1 MKDTNSHQL
10 VEPNGNGSNGNGSNG
25 NGKHSHSDQ
34 YILTS
39 LLPLVNQNKVEEE
52 EESLDLRQLWTVARH
67 RLPLIG
73 GVAVGFT
80 TLVTIWSLTRTPV
93 YQGKF
98 QVLVEPPTQNSQTS
112 QISSQLS
119 LLGTDMA
126 GTVDYDTQIEVLRS
140 PDVLKSIVDNIA
152 SKYPGFQYGD
162 LIAKKS
168 SPLTITQVE
177 ETKILEITYE
187 NPDKEKIQE
196 VLKQLAEGYLTYSLD
211 ERQAQVKQAID
222 FADSQLPVLQQRVEL
237 VQDKLQRFRQQN
249 NLISPDDL
257 ASRLSQQLTAL
268 QTQQLDTRVQ
278 LNQAQS
284 LYGILQKQIGLQPKE
299 VLVSSYLAESSR
311 YQSLLNQLQDL
322 EIRLAG
328 ASLVFND
335 NTPNIKA
342 LREQRDVLLPLLRKE
357 AEAALGTQFSQNL
370 LDSPL
375 NTSPSVLRLQ
385 LNQQF
390 IQATNDSQVLLVRL
404 QALEAATNQLNEK
417 IKFMPVIAREYANLQ
432 REVGLATESL
442 NRFLAAKENLQIQA
456 AQQAL
461 PWRVISPANTT
472 ENPIFPRPKLFFVL
486 GLIGGTLLGFGAA
499 FLAEKFDPV
508 FHSADELKDAIKL
521 PILGL
526 IPQEKDLNQ
535 FTPAEVDLGDIQIG
549 DQKISGSSEVTV
561 SSSNIP
567 SNGAKSSQEAT
578 KLRRYNA
585 SPFSEAFRSL
595 YTNIRLLGSDTPVNS
610 VVVSSSTPAEGKSTV
625 SLNLAKAAAAL
636 GQRVLLVDADLRR
649 PQVHERLN
657 LSNEVGLSNVVAT
670 GMDLEEAI
678 QSVPQVENLYVLSAG
693 DLPPD
698 PARILSSKRMQEV
711 MQQLRT
717 NSPFDLVIYDTPP
730 LLGFADARILAGA
743 TSGVILVAK
752 IAKTDRAALKQTIDQ
767 LNMSKVPILGV
778 VANNVTRNGH
788 GSYYGHYERYYG
800 AKKS

>member
-1 MKDTNSHQL
+1 MNDTNSNQL
-10 VEPNGNGSNGNGSNG
+10 VEHNGNGSNGNGNNG

-39 LLPLVNQNKVEEE
+39 LLPLVNQNKALEEE
-52 EESLDLRQLWTVARH
+52 ENLDLRQLWTVARH

-80 TLVTIWSLTRTPV
+80 ALVTIWSLTRTPV

-112 QISSQLS
+112 QLSSQLS

-126 GTVDYDTQIEVLRS
+126 GTVDYDTLIEVLRS
-140 PDVLKSIVDNIA
+140 PDVLKPIVDNIA

-162 LIAKKS
+162 LITKKS
-168 SPLTITQVE
+168 SPLSITQVE

-196 VLKQLAEGYLTYSLD
+196 VLKELTEGYNKYSSA
-211 ERQAQVKQAID
+211 ERQAQVNQGIAFANKQVPI
-222 FADSQLPVLQQRVEL
+222 LQQRVEL

-249 NLISPDDL
+249 SLISPDDL

-284 LYGILQKQIGLQPKE
+284 LYGILQNQIGLQPKE

-311 YQSLLNQLQDL
+311 YQSLLNQLQDI
-322 EIRLAG
+322 EVRLAG

-335 NTPNIKA
+335 NTPNIQN
-342 LREQRDVLLPLLRKE
+342 LRDQRNILLPLLRKE

-370 LDSPL
+370 LNSPL

-390 IQATNDSQVLLVRL
+390 IQAANDTQVLQVRL

-417 IKFMPVIAREYANLQ
+417 IRLMPEIARKYANLQ

-442 NRFLAAKENLQIQA
+442 NRFLAAQENLQIQA

-472 ENPIFPRPKLFFVL
+472 ENPIFPRHKLFFIL
-486 GLIGGTLLGFGAA
+486 GAIGGTLLGLGAA

-508 FHSADELKDAIKL
+508 FHSADELKEAINL

-535 FTPAEVDLGDIQIG
+535 SLETQIDLSDLQIG
-549 DQKISGSSEVTV
+549 DQKISLENNATASSPT
-561 SSSNIP
+561 SAT
-567 SNGAKSSQEAT
+567 NGANPSKQAT
-578 KLRRYNA
+578 KQRRYNA

-595 YTNIRLLGSDTPVNS
+595 YTNIRLLGSDTPINS
-610 VVVSSSTPAEGKSTV
+610 LVVSSSTPAEGKSTV

-657 LSNEVGLSNVVAT
+657 LSNEFGLSNVVAT

-678 QSVPQVENLYVLSAG
+678 QPVPQVENLYVLSAG

-698 PARILSSKRMQEV
+698 PTRILSSKRMLEV

-717 NSPFDLVIYDTPP
+717 NSSFDLVIYDTPP

-743 TSGVILVAK
+743 TTGVILVAK

-767 LNMSKVPILGV
+767 LKMSKVPLLGV

-788 GSYYGHYERYYG
+788 DSYYGHYERYYG
-800 AKKS
+800 SKKS